1 MFSFCCLYLCMAYLW
16 QSKTSRKCFAHLIP
30 WDGGGGQMN
39 SLLAWWQASFNLL
52 SYLTSL
58 RTITFKRQSR
68 SCNSL
73 LKNIP
78 SVSWY
83 SQNKQQNPKPTRDP
97 RPSKTS
103 SYLLLLALSPH
114 WVIST
119 LIYHKLFV
127 PAHVRVTATLFSL
140 LRRLLS
146 SPVFSQYF
154 PPGTHLWPLNT
165 NFYTVL
171 SVYVPA
177 LVDTRCSQKKTRYL
191 LIHHQKAGI
200 Y

>member
-1 MFSFCCLYLCMAYLW
+1 MFCPFNPLEW
-16 QSKTSRKCFAHLIP
+16 
-30 WDGGGGQMN
+30 GGGGSNEQFV
-39 SLLAWWQASFNLL
+39 SLVGSIFNLL
-52 SYLTSL
+52 SYLNSL
-58 RTITFKRQSR
+58 RTIIFKRQSR

-73 LKNIP
+73 FKNLP

-127 PAHVRVTATLFSL
+127 PAHVRVTATLFFL

-165 NFYTVL
+165 DFHTVL

-177 LVDTRCSQKKTRYL
+177 LVDTRCCQKKTRYL

>member
-1 MFSFCCLYLCMAYLW
+1 MFSFCLYLCMAYLW
-16 QSKTSRKCFAHLIP
+16 QSKTSRKCFAHLIL
-30 WDGGGGQMN
+30 WDGGGGVKWTVCYLGGKHPLTC
-39 SLLAWWQASFNLL
+39 SAILPAS
-52 SYLTSL
+52 
-58 RTITFKRQSR
+58 RTIIFKRQSR

-73 LKNIP
+73 LKNIPP

-97 RPSKTS
+97 RPSKTN

-140 LRRLLS
+140 LRRLLVS
-146 SPVFSQYF
+146 C
-154 PPGTHLWPLNT
+154 L
-165 NFYTVL
+165 L
-171 SVYVPA
+171 SVLPSRDTSLTFEYRLLHCAKCLCA